1 MGGSALGLAYGMD
14 ISPQFVVDH
23 LSMAAQSQITQAG
36 FFFTLAAWLHA
47 GRVKSEI
54 KLNFSSLTDA
64 LNNLGDALR
73 NELKN
78 HADQLAAHAKMLDT
92 LGKTVEE
99 LAVKPNSKTGGI
111 E

>member
-1 MGGSALGLAYGMD
+1 MTAAAGGTLGVLYGLD
-14 ISPQFVVDH
+14 PSSFINH
-23 LSMAAQSQITQAG
+23 LSLAAQSQITQAG

-47 GRVKSEI
+47 GRVKKEI
-54 KLNFSSLTDA
+54 KDNFLILTDA

-73 NELKN
+73 NELRN

-99 LAVKPNSKTGGI
+99 LAVKPISKTGG
-111 E
+111 